1 MHTVTKVLIV
11 FCAVL
16 CLLLSAL
23 TVSYTANADRVTRA
37 YRGLESQVAEAKA
50 NAAAEQAAAGQ
61 LRAEFEKKLL
71 ALQNEIADRETRIS
85 DLQRERSDL
94 LVERDR
100 AIADATA
107 IRNRI
112 DQLVA
117 TANSQA
123 TLIKGYRDEVSAL
136 RTEQL
141 AANRRE
147 IDLVDRI
154 NDLESQTE
162 VLEQTARALRE
173 QLAEAQMALQTAMA
187 SGGGAGAATAA
198 RGGVFESTGPLIRGR
213 ITQIEKTPAGFDLAV
228 IDVGSQ
234 SGIQENMLLNIVR
247 GGTFVGTMVITRA
260 DPRQAVGRIE
270 LVRSDAK
277 VQPNDVVLS
286 RLQ

>member
-1 MHTVTKVLIV
+1 MHIVTKVLIV
-11 FCAVL
+11 FCAVF

-23 TVSYTANADRVTRA
+23 TVSYASNADKLAKALRDEEAARLA
-37 YRGLESQVAEAKA
+37 AEA
-50 NAAAEQAAAGQ
+50 AASTELAKLGQERATFQLQIEALNNTIRAREQT
-61 LRAEFEKKLL
+61 
-71 ALQNEIADRETRIS
+71 IDS
-85 DLQRERSDL
+85 LQREQTNLRTEKEEA
-94 LVERDR
+94 V
-100 AIADATA
+100 AAAAA

-117 TANSQA
+117 TVDNQA
-123 TLIKGYRDEVSAL
+123 TIIKGYRDEVSAL

>member
-1 MHTVTKVLIV
+1 
-11 FCAVL
+11 
-16 CLLLSAL
+16 
-23 TVSYTANADRVTRA
+23 
-37 YRGLESQVAEAKA
+37 SQVAEAKA

-187 SGGGAGAATAA
+187 SGGGAAGATAA

-247 GGTFVGTMVITRA
+247 GGTFVGTMVVTRA

-270 LVRSDAK
+270 LVSRNTK
-277 VQPNDVVLS
+277 VQPNDM
-286 RLQ
+286 

>member
-1 MHTVTKVLIV
+1 VHTVTKVLIV